1 MGNLHAGHLS
11 LVSEANKYNGI
22 TLVSIFVNPLQFA
35 PNEDLDIYPRTE
47 KKDLMELEKEQQR
60 GHRAK
65 QILEDEIFVEAI
77 QKVSAEL
84 DQEWINSPVRDTEG
98 RERIYMMKKML
109 NVLLVQLQSVMETGK
124 LASKQINK

>member
-1 MGNLHAGHLS
+1 M
-11 LVSEANKYNGI
+11 
-22 TLVSIFVNPLQFA
+22 
-35 PNEDLDIYPRTE
+35 D
-47 KKDLMELEKEQQR
+47 LEKEQQR

-84 DQEWINSPVRDTEG
+84 DQEWINSSVRDTEG